1 MLQSKYLTQDGVKSF
16 LQDLYNKG
24 YRYIFFDP
32 TIRIY
37 IASEQEPYFEDN
49 KYMHC
54 YGNKRTAIVSSLELT
69 VIQEWLESYLYI
81 KIDKHIDVVDW
92 ENVPVDTLIK
102 VRTADYGWK
111 YRYFARYENGLIFV
125 FTNGATSVTAV
136 NKDAVIGYKEA
147 KLVK

>member
-1 MLQSKYLTQDGVKSF
+1 MLQSKYLTEDGVKSF

-32 TIRIY
+32 TISVY

-54 YGNKRTAIVSSLELT
+54 YGNKRTAIVSSLEVT

-81 KIDKHIDVVDW
+81 KIDKYIDVVDW
-92 ENVPVDTLIK
+92 GNVSVDTPVLAK
-102 VRTADYGWK
+102 DNDEDNWHK
-111 YRYFARYENGLIFV
+111 RYFAKYENGGLFA
-125 FTNGATSVTAV
+125 FAYGQTEWSSNGI
-136 NKDAVIGYKEA
+136 KPIRYDKM

>member
-54 YGNKRTAIVSSLELT
+54 YGNKRTAIVSSLEVT

-92 ENVPVDTLIK
+92 ENVPVDTKII
-102 VRTADYGWK
+102 VSHTSGSADY
-111 YRYFARYENGLIFV
+111 YRYFAEYKDGKV
-125 FTNGATSVTAV
+125 YAWDCGATSWSSDS
-136 NKDAVIGYKEA
+136 KSKSWWEHA

>member
-1 MLQSKYLTQDGVKSF
+1 MLQSKYLTEDGVNSF
-16 LQDLYNKG
+16 LHDLYNKG

-32 TIRIY
+32 TIRVY

-54 YGNKRTAIVSSLELT
+54 YGNKRTTIVSSLEVT

-92 ENVPVDTLIK
+92 KNVPVDTKIIVSNSLNSP
-102 VRTADYGWK
+102 DYC
-111 YRYFARYENGLIFV
+111 RYFAEYKDEKV
-125 FTNGATSVTAV
+125 YAWDYGATSWSSDVKSKNWWV
-136 NKDAVIGYKEA
+136 YA
-147 KLVK
+147 KLAE

>member
-1 MLQSKYLTQDGVKSF
+1 MLQSKYLTENGVKSF

-32 TIRIY
+32 TIMVY
-37 IASEQEPYFEDN
+37 IASEQEPYFKDN

-54 YGNKRTAIVSSLELT
+54 YGNKRTAIVSSLEVT

-92 ENVPVDTLIK
+92 ENVSVDTKII
-102 VRTADYGWK
+102 VSHSTGSPDYC
-111 YRYFARYENGLIFV
+111 RYFAECKDGKVYAWDY
-125 FTNGATSVTAV
+125 GATSWSSDS
-136 NKDAVIGYKEA
+136 KSKSWWEHA
-147 KLVK
+147 KLAE

>member
-24 YRYIFFDP
+24 YRYIFFEP
-32 TIRIY
+32 TIRVY

-54 YGNKRTAIVSSLELT
+54 YGNKRTAIVSSLEVT

-92 ENVPVDTLIK
+92 ENVPVDTKII
-102 VRTADYGWK
+102 VSHSQSSPDYC
-111 YRYFARYENGLIFV
+111 RYFAEYKDGKV
-125 FTNGATSVTAV
+125 YAWDYGATSWSSDVKSK
-136 NKDAVIGYKEA
+136 NWWEHA